1 MIDLD
6 DPDVRRH
13 VEQKRRLRERA
24 STASTRASTATR
36 EVAGAPNQRAVK
48 NWIKLD
54 LGRPVP
60 ATHDPWTRGDA
71 FEIAFEC
78 ESTGRVARVT
88 IGALKRANG
97 GSWSDFDARDWHCV
111 TGWSARGIDFKG
123 VTLDV
128 ALRAAFPEGVA
139 SQWTCLY
146 QISADGY
153 TVGVDARD
161 VTGAF
166 LAVEDGNAAMLS
178 KDHGGPR
185 LVFPTVY
192 GWKSAKYLTRVRLLR
207 RYEDGFW
214 ERLGCHRRGR
224 WALEERR
231 YIICMW
237 CMTNTI

>member
-6 DPDVRRH
+6 DPVVREH
-13 VEQKRRLRERA
+13 VERKRRLRERA
-24 STASTRASTATR
+24 SNASARASNAAR

-71 FEIAFEC
+71 FEIEFEC
-78 ESTGRVARVT
+78 ESTARVARVT

-128 ALRAAFPEGVA
+128 ALKEAFPG
-139 SQWTCLY
+139 
-146 QISADGY
+146 
-153 TVGVDARD
+153 
-161 VTGAF
+161 
-166 LAVEDGNAAMLS
+166 MLS
-178 KDHGGPR
+178 NPRGKNSPPFAFTSHRPSFRHSELTR
-185 LVFPTVY
+185 LVY
-192 GWKSAKYLTRVRLLR
+192 GQRLESAKSSSLFGKVIFSR
-207 RYEDGFW
+207 F
-214 ERLGCHRRGR
+214 H
-224 WALEERR
+224 
-231 YIICMW
+231 
-237 CMTNTI
+237 

>member
-6 DPDVRRH
+6 DPVVREH
-13 VEQKRRLRERA
+13 VERKRRLRERA
-24 STASTRASTATR
+24 SNASARASNAAR

-71 FEIAFEC
+71 FEIEFEC
-78 ESTGRVARVT
+78 ESTARVARVT

-128 ALRAAFPEGVA
+128 ALKEAFPEGV
-139 SQWTCLY
+139 SSDWTCLY

-166 LAVEDGNAAMLS
+166 FAVED
-178 KDHGGPR
+178 
-185 LVFPTVY
+185 VT
-192 GWKSAKYLTRVRLLR
+192 
-207 RYEDGFW
+207 
-214 ERLGCHRRGR
+214 
-224 WALEERR
+224 
-231 YIICMW
+231 
-237 CMTNTI
+237 